1 MMKDQFTA
9 PVFDIQR
16 FSLHDGPGIRT
27 LIFFK
32 GCTLHCDWCQNPES
46 QSTQPVIAFYQDRCQ
61 HSYCCEYV
69 CQEKAIVHDGFRI
82 DYGRCTACGDCV
94 DACAFDALRRVG
106 ERVTP
111 VQLMEQV
118 LVDKSYFTNG
128 GGITLTGG
136 EPTLYPKFVNAFID
150 LCREHKIHTNIET
163 SGRFDMDK
171 WRPVLEKFDLI
182 YFDLKIFD
190 PARYSASVGEGLEQ
204 ILDNAALLVKQN
216 FPIEFRLALIP
227 GYTDM
232 QENLVAAIEFLKSV
246 GKSSVHLLEYHK
258 MGEVKIDI
266 IQGDQPRLGLDN
278 YTPEKMDEVQKIFN
292 AAGIAVANLR
302 D

>member
-1 MMKDQFTA
+1 MKEQLTA

-46 QSTQPVIAFYQDRCQ
+46 QNTQPVIAFYQDRCQ
-61 HSYCCEYV
+61 RSYCCESA
-69 CQEKAIVHDGFRI
+69 CKESAIVHNGFRI
-82 DYGRCTACGDCV
+82 DYERCTACGDCV
-94 DACAFDALRRVG
+94 EACAFDALRRVG

-111 VQLMEQV
+111 DQLMEQV
-118 LVDKSYFTNG
+118 LVDKSYFANG

-150 LCREHKIHTNIET
+150 LCLKHGIHTNIET

-171 WRPVLEKFDLI
+171 WLPIFEKLDLI

-190 PARYSASVGEGLEQ
+190 PTRYGAFIGEGLDQ
-204 ILDNAALLVKQN
+204 ILDNAALLVRDEL
-216 FPIEFRLALIP
+216 PVEFRMALVP
-227 GYTDM
+227 GYTDTP
-232 QENLVAAIEFLKSV
+232 ENIDSAINFLTSM
-246 GKSSVHLLEYHK
+246 GKESVHLLEYHK

-266 IQGDQPRLGLDN
+266 IQGEQPRLGLDT
-278 YTPEKMDEVQKIFN
+278 YTVDKMNELQKKFSD
-292 AAGIAVANLR
+292 AGISVTNLQG
-302 D
+302 